1 MQSVLYFI
9 RPRYVLTAA
18 HCFCGGILLDC
29 HYSTQF
35 PSTPWIFHL
44 DNKRERQGS
53 RVEVAFPSVT
63 QVKDGNNNST
73 EDMQS
78 FTVRRVIVYHK
89 YVQQESSSNLIS
101 QTNVDNADVAL
112 LELDLPQG
120 ISRSY
125 SNGSHWGK
133 NPLFIQKFP

>member
-1 MQSVLYFI
+1 
-9 RPRYVLTAA
+9 
-18 HCFCGGILLDC
+18 
-29 HYSTQF
+29 
-35 PSTPWIFHL
+35 
-44 DNKRERQGS
+44 
-53 RVEVAFPSVT
+53 
-63 QVKDGNNNST
+63 
-73 EDMQS
+73 MQS

-125 SNGSHWGK
+125 YSKSPHNV
-133 NPLFIQKFP
+133 